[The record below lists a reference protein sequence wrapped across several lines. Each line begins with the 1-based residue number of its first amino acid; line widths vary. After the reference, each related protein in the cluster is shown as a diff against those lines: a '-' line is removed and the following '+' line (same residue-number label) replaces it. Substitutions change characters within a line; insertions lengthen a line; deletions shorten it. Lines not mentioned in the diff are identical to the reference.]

1 MKYWS
6 LKAGLTVGACLAL
19 AAQFWEPARAV
30 EVQTTSGVPSGASA
44 GDVRQAPEIGT
55 EIATGDVLRLAFYER
70 LESDEDKWRGAS
82 GRPGAPRGFHQR
94 TELSGEYQVQDDGT
108 ISLPMLGR
116 FAAVG
121 LTFDALQ
128 GKLSQPFEALIERKG
143 FVNVLAVER
152 QPIYIV
158 GPIKNPGA
166 YKFQA
171 GMTVLHAV
179 ALAGGFRK
187 AEPEPWQRVDAVRQ
201 FEALQKSLERVKRL
215 AVRLTVL
222 KGERDRDHS
231 ADAETSQLVGSA
243 NSRDL
248 TTEEVQARSLANIK
262 GKTESAAL
270 ETALADARSELDA
283 RVGRIKP
290 FDDSIRLRRERVQS
304 IQQLVGSNIISRPQ
318 LVQVQSDLSDA
329 EDRRQQALID
339 IEAARRRV
347 TQAEHAFEQQKSQLR
362 VELDSTLA
370 ATRRDTTDVATDAD
384 GQLSVLKMLTAGNK
398 GGDLEGTPSFE
409 IVRRRN
415 AQPRVLPVAETANL
429 QPGDLIRVISSDVPS
444 R

>member
-1 MKYWS
+1 MS
-6 LKAGLTVGACLAL
+6 ADTAVP
-19 AAQFWEPARAV
+19 AAPSQPAR
-30 EVQTTSGVPSGASA
+30 TDTR
-44 GDVRQAPEIGT
+44 DVRPSLENGT
-55 EIATGDVLRLAFYER
+55 EISAGDVLRLAFYER

-116 FAAVG
+116 FEAVG

-128 GKLSQPFEALIERKG
+128 GKLAQPFEALIERKG

-166 YKFQA
+166 YKYQN

-179 ALAGGFRK
+179 ALAGGFLK

-231 ADAETSQLVGSA
+231 ADAETSQLVGSLS
-243 NSRDL
+243 SRDL
-248 TTEEVQARSLANIK
+248 TTEEVQTRALVNAK

-270 ETALADARSELDA
+270 ETMLADARSELDA
-283 RVGRIKP
+283 RIGRVKP
-290 FDDSIRLRRERVQS
+290 FDESIRLRKERVQN

-318 LVQVQSDLSDA
+318 LVQVQSELSDA

-347 TQAEHAFEQQKSQLR
+347 TQAEHALEQQRSQLR

-370 ATRRDTTDVATDAD
+370 AVRRDTTDVANDAD
-384 GQLSVLKMLTAGNK
+384 GQLSVFKMLTANGK
-398 GGDLEGTPSFE
+398 SGDLEGAPSFE

-415 AQPRVLPVAETANL
+415 AQPRVLPVSETASL
-429 QPGDLIRVISSDVPS
+429 QPGDLVRVTSRDVPS